1 MQWTAELRI
10 PATLIRV
17 GSNWQFRLLYPYY
30 RSFVCHSAKVEKRG
44 MVEIG
49 FSCWAE
55 DSKREFS
62 EWEGSRQEAR
72 GEALEVIASERE
84 RVKRKRR
91 KLRWELIER
100 IVREVQYAEMV
111 YQWTY
116 GQSDEFGEND
126 FTFKPSLWEYCLAML
141 CLLNSLSQKRN
152 INLWIYEKQ

>member
-1 MQWTAELRI
+1 
-10 PATLIRV
+10 
-17 GSNWQFRLLYPYY
+17 
-30 RSFVCHSAKVEKRG
+30 

-55 DSKREFS
+55 DSRRELS

-111 YQWTY
+111 YQ
-116 GQSDEFGEND
+116 
-126 FTFKPSLWEYCLAML
+126 
-141 CLLNSLSQKRN
+141 
-152 INLWIYEKQ
+152 